1 MEFDDEDVDEL
12 SLSAL
17 FNVLIK
23 VVLQSNIELLVQLVL
38 ICIGKVGP
46 QFGSRSDR
54 IIKSRDEH
62 ISMVTYL
69 PVRPLQIY
77 FYLKFN
83 LSPNF
88 RYCHQC
94 WNELLDN
101 RKCMCYSL
109 LVVISF

>member
-46 QFGSRSDR
+46 QFGSRSD
-54 IIKSRDEH
+54 
-62 ISMVTYL
+62 
-69 PVRPLQIY
+69 
-77 FYLKFN
+77 
-83 LSPNF
+83 
-88 RYCHQC
+88 
-94 WNELLDN
+94 
-101 RKCMCYSL
+101 
-109 LVVISF
+109 